1 MKTRKEIIMEVL
13 LIDKNLG
20 AFKNNLEWNWLSNLY
35 LPIVRLRPFF
45 QTYAE
50 YVSFKYWI
58 FKTYRELKVLND
70 KKEASF
76 PFTIILAEALSGL
89 SKTKMNDED
98 LKLKTKIYNDRKYE
112 KLLNLN
118 KKTYENE

>member
-1 MKTRKEIIMEVL
+1 
-13 LIDKNLG
+13 
-20 AFKNNLEWNWLSNLY
+20 
-35 LPIVRLRPFF
+35 
-45 QTYAE
+45 
-50 YVSFKYWI
+50 
-58 FKTYRELKVLND
+58 
-70 KKEASF
+70 
-76 PFTIILAEALSGL
+76 LSGL